1 MSWRLPAFW
10 FLYMAGL
17 GLVYPFQAIWFQQ
30 SAGLTGT
37 QLGFVLALR
46 PIMGIVAQ
54 PFWGRLADRT
64 GARSR
69 VLAGVLVCAALAYT
83 ALPWLDGVIAI
94 ALVFALASIFGTSVM
109 PLGTSVSMA
118 SLGDQAS
125 ARFGRVRAWGTV
137 GYLLLLVS
145 FPRLLEVWRERQG
158 LADAPG
164 EPGLGGLFLGMALF
178 CTLAALVVGSAS
190 IRGSSAARSRA
201 GDVKLLLRHAPY
213 RRVLIFMFL
222 GQVMLTG
229 PIQFFPLLVAERGGN
244 LTDVSNLWIAML
256 LVEIVLVYF
265 SSQAADRFGAKALIV
280 VGIAADGLRW
290 ILTLLAPS
298 LFWMI
303 WPQLLHGLVIA
314 GLLIGSALYV
324 EQVVP
329 DRLRSTGQAGLA
341 MVGISCASA
350 FSNLGTG
357 FLFDRLGAEAPF
369 LLGGTGAVLLAVFA
383 IWGLPKPQ
391 RMPELPEGGYV
402 A

>member
-1 MSWRLPAFW
+1 
-10 FLYMAGL
+10 
-17 GLVYPFQAIWFQQ
+17 
-30 SAGLTGT
+30 
-37 QLGFVLALR
+37 
-46 PIMGIVAQ
+46 MGIVGQ
-54 PFWGRLADRT
+54 PFWGRLADRS
-64 GARSR
+64 GARSW
-69 VLAGVLVCAALAYT
+69 VLAGVLVCAAFAYT
-83 ALPWLDGVIAI
+83 ALPWMDGVLAI

-137 GYLLLLVS
+137 GYLILLVS

-158 LADAPG
+158 LVDASG

-178 CTLAALVVGSAS
+178 CTLAALVVGGAS

-369 LLGGTGAVLLAVFA
+369 LLGGTGAVLLAIFA

-391 RMPELPEGGYV
+391 RMPELPEG
-402 A
+402 ATELA